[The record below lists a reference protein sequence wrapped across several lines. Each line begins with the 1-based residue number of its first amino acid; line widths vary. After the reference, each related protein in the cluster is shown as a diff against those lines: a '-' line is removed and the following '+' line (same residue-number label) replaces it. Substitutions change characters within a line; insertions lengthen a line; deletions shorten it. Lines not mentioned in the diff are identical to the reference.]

1 MYRIFC
7 LNAGGIISCVREYQ
21 GAADEQAVNNEV
33 RRIGD
38 RVGLLVQPVQ
48 DSGIAP
54 ARVALMG
61 QGKNAPALVAN

>member
-1 MYRIFC
+1 
-7 LNAGGIISCVREYQ
+7 VREYQ